1 MNSTRRWFGTL
12 AVAPILFAAGLAHAE
27 GPRTHRPL
35 CDPLRA
41 RPGEMRCYAHALTN
55 PDGTIHSSAAPQ
67 GYGPADLAAAYS
79 IPAHGPG
86 DGKIVAIV
94 DANDSPDVES
104 DLAMYRSTFGL
115 PACTTA
121 NGCFIKLNQ
130 DGVAGSYPAADTGWA
145 GEIALDVDM
154 VSAVCPTC
162 KIMLVEASSANTD
175 DLGVALLTA
184 IKKGAVAVSNSYGGG
199 ESSGSGD
206 VAQDTQYF
214 GNHPGILITA
224 SAGDNG
230 YGASYPATSTYV
242 LAIGGT
248 SLVQDSS
255 SRGWS
260 ETAWDSTGSGC
271 SAEFPRPA
279 WQSALPAA
287 CTKRMESDISA
298 SADPQNA
305 VATYCSNTDCGSG
318 SGWVPVGGTSESSP
332 IIAGLFTLLGL
343 NTHPPSWYYSNTD
356 KFYDVTSGSNGSCS
370 SSGKYY
376 CNAGTGYDGPTGW
389 GSPNSTK
396 LASGGVQ
403 TGPDAGAG
411 DDAGSSSGDGGATS
425 GDGGATGDDGGTT
438 SGDDGG
444 TVGTGDDAGSIYTPP
459 PSTDEDSGATT
470 TVAGDAGNNGFGSGG
485 PASSSGCSCNAPGT
499 QSPLGETGTTMLA
512 LGAIALLVSR
522 RRRD

>member
-35 CDPLRA
+35 CDPLRV
-41 RPGEMRCYAHALTN
+41 RPGEMRCYAHVLTN

-121 NGCFIKLNQ
+121 SGCFIKLNQ

-154 VSAVCPTC
+154 VSATCPTC
-162 KIMLVEASSANTD
+162 KIMLVEAERQHRRPRRRAPHRD
-175 DLGVALLTA
+175 QE
-184 IKKGAVAVSNSYGGG
+184 GAVAVSNSYGGG
-199 ESSGSGD
+199 ETAGERRRRS
-206 VAQDTQYF
+206 ATTQYF

-224 SAGDNG
+224 SAVDNG
-230 YGASYPATSTYV
+230 YGASYPATSPNV

-248 SLVQDSS
+248 SLVKSASS
-255 SRGWS
+255 ARGWN
-260 ETAWDSTGSGC
+260 ETAWADTGSGC

-305 VATYCSNTDCGSG
+305 VATYCSDTDCGSG
-318 SGWVPVGGTSESSP
+318 SGWIEVGGTSESSP
-332 IIAGLFTLLGL
+332 LIAGLFTLLGL
-343 NTHPPSWYYSNTD
+343 NTQPPSWYYANTD
-356 KFYDVTSGSNGSCS
+356 KFYDVAEGLERVVQLEHGQVLLHRRHRLRRS
-370 SSGKYY
+370 
-376 CNAGTGYDGPTGW
+376 DGVGIAQLDVAREGW
-389 GSPNSTK
+389 S
-396 LASGGVQ
+396 A
-403 TGPDAGAG
+403 DR
-411 DDAGSSSGDGGATS
+411 
-425 GDGGATGDDGGTT
+425 
-438 SGDDGG
+438 
-444 TVGTGDDAGSIYTPP
+444 
-459 PSTDEDSGATT
+459 
-470 TVAGDAGNNGFGSGG
+470 
-485 PASSSGCSCNAPGT
+485 
-499 QSPLGETGTTMLA
+499 LG
-512 LGAIALLVSR
+512 R
-522 RRRD
+522 RCRR